1 MKKSDILKNYRL
13 TKLDENT
20 VFISNSHFDFAFTRA
35 DSIVKDEFKGQY
47 RYVGGLQCNYH
58 KESPE
63 YKNLENWLCE
73 IAEFV
78 LNIKRK

>member
-20 VFISNSHFDFAFTRA
+20 VFISNPHFDFAFTRA

-47 RYVGGLQCNYH
+47 RYVGGLQSNYNN
-58 KESPE
+58 ESPE
-63 YKNLENWLCE
+63 HKNLENWLCE
-73 IAEFV
+73 IAESV